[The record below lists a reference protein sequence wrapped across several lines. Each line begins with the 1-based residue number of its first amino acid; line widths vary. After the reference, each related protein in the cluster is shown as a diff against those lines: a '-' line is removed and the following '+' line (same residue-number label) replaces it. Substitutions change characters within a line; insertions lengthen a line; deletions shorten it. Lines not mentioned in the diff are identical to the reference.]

1 MCSEAVRSVTG
12 RMGRRIW
19 RPVVVSAIGVAK
31 GGPRRRVSEVLLDL
45 AGDGSGWLRL
55 GDVVTALG
63 DRGYGLLIFILALT
77 NVIPI
82 YIPGL
87 SAVFGVPLAL
97 IALQMM
103 LGLPRPW
110 LPRALLRRPL
120 RRQEFARIT
129 QRILPWLS
137 RLERLLKPRL
147 PILTSLWAERAI
159 GLFALVL
166 AIMLALPIPFTGIPL
181 GAALA
186 LMGIGL
192 LERDGL
198 VLMAGAAAGVLAIA
212 YSGLAT
218 FAVWEGVLAFWNWLI
233 G

>member
-1 MCSEAVRSVTG
+1 LVVASAVG
-12 RMGRRIW
+12 
-19 RPVVVSAIGVAK
+19 IGK
-31 GGPRRRVSEVLLDL
+31 NGKRQRVSEVLVEL
-45 AGDGSGWLRL
+45 AGDGTGFLRL
-55 GDVVTALG
+55 GQVVAALG
-63 DRGYGLLIFILALT
+63 DRGYGLLIFILSLP
-77 NVIPI
+77 NVLPI

-110 LPRALLRRPL
+110 LPQALLRRPL
-120 RRQEFARIT
+120 RRQEFAGMTR
-129 QRILPWLS
+129 RILPWLA
-137 RLERLLKPRL
+137 RLERALKPRL
-147 PILTSLWAERAI
+147 PILTSPWAERAI
-159 GLFALVL
+159 GLFALML

-192 LERDGL
+192 LERDGF
-198 VLMAGAAAGVLAIA
+198 VLMAGLAAGVLAVA

-218 FAVWEGVLAFWNWLI
+218 LAAWEAVVAFLNWLI

>member
-1 MCSEAVRSVTG
+1 
-12 RMGRRIW
+12 
-19 RPVVVSAIGVAK
+19 VVVSAIGIAK
-31 GGPRRRVSEVLLDL
+31 GGKRRRVSEVLADL

-55 GDVVTALG
+55 GDVVAALG
-63 DRGYGLLIFILALT
+63 DRGYGLMIVILAVP
-77 NVIPI
+77 NVLPI

-87 SAVFGVPLAL
+87 SAIFGIPLAL

-110 LPRALLRRPL
+110 LPQALLRRPL
-120 RRQEFARIT
+120 RRREFAGMT
-129 QRILPWLS
+129 QRLMPWLL

-147 PILTSLWAERAI
+147 PLLTSLWAERAI

-166 AIMLALPIPFTGIPL
+166 AVMLALPIPFTGIPL

-198 VLMAGAAAGVLAIA
+198 VLLAGAAAGALAVA

-218 FAVWEGVLAFWNWLI
+218 FAAWEAVVAFVSWLI

>member
-1 MCSEAVRSVTG
+1 VTASAIAIG
-12 RMGRRIW
+12 KGGRR
-19 RPVVVSAIGVAK
+19 K
-31 GGPRRRVSEVLLDL
+31 RVSEVLLDL

-55 GDVVTALG
+55 GDIVTALG
-63 DRGYGLLIFILALT
+63 DRGYGLLIFILALP
-77 NVIPI
+77 NVLPL

-87 SAVFGVPLAL
+87 SAVFGIPLAL

-110 LPRALLRRPL
+110 LPQALLRRPV

-129 QRILPWLS
+129 HRILPWLL

-147 PILTSLWAERAI
+147 PALTSLWAERAI

-166 AIMLALPIPFTGIPL
+166 ALMLALPIPFTGIPL

-198 VLMAGAAAGVLAIA
+198 VLMAGAAAGALAVA

-218 FAVWEGVLAFWNWLI
+218 FAAWEAVLAFVGWLV

>member
-1 MCSEAVRSVTG
+1 MTA
-12 RMGRRIW
+12 
-19 RPVVVSAIGVAK
+19 SAIAIAK
-31 GGPRRRVSEVLLDL
+31 GGRRRRVSEVLLDL

-55 GDVVTALG
+55 GDIVTALG
-63 DRGYGLLIFILALT
+63 DRGYGILIFILALP
-77 NVIPI
+77 NVLPL

-87 SAVFGVPLAL
+87 SALFGIPLAL

-110 LPRALLRRPL
+110 LPQSLLRRPL

-129 QRILPWLS
+129 HRILPWLL

-147 PILTSLWAERAI
+147 PALTSLWAERAI

-166 AIMLALPIPFTGIPL
+166 ALMLALPIPFTGIPL

-198 VLMAGAAAGVLAIA
+198 VLMAGAAAGALAVA

-218 FAVWEGVLAFWNWLI
+218 FAAWEAVVAFVGWLV

>member
-1 MCSEAVRSVTG
+1 M
-12 RMGRRIW
+12 
-19 RPVVVSAIGVAK
+19 
-31 GGPRRRVSEVLLDL
+31 SEVLLDL

-55 GDVVTALG
+55 GDIVTALG
-63 DRGYGLLIFILALT
+63 DRGYGILIFILALP
-77 NVIPI
+77 NVLPL

-87 SAVFGVPLAL
+87 SALFGIPLAL

-110 LPRALLRRPL
+110 LPQALLRRPV
-120 RRQEFARIT
+120 RRQEFAKIT
-129 QRILPWLS
+129 NRILPWLL

-147 PILTSLWAERAI
+147 PALTSVWAERAI
-159 GLFALVL
+159 GLLALVL
-166 AIMLALPIPFTGIPL
+166 ALMLALPIPFTGIPL

-198 VLMAGAAAGVLAIA
+198 VLMAGVAGGALAVA

-218 FAVWEGVLAFWNWLI
+218 FAAWEAVVAFVGWLL

>member
-1 MCSEAVRSVTG
+1 
-12 RMGRRIW
+12 
-19 RPVVVSAIGVAK
+19 
-31 GGPRRRVSEVLLDL
+31 VSEVLLDL

-55 GDVVTALG
+55 GDIVTALG
-63 DRGYGLLIFILALT
+63 DRGYGILIFILALP
-77 NVIPI
+77 NVLPL

-87 SAVFGVPLAL
+87 SALFGIPLAL

-110 LPRALLRRPL
+110 LPQSLLRRPL
-120 RRQEFARIT
+120 RRQEFANVT
-129 QRILPWLS
+129 HRILPWLL

-147 PILTSLWAERAI
+147 PALTSLWAERAI

-166 AIMLALPIPFTGIPL
+166 ALMLALPIPFTGIPL

-198 VLMAGAAAGVLAIA
+198 VLMAGATAGALAVA

-218 FAVWEGVLAFWNWLI
+218 FAAWEAVVAFVGWLV

>member
-1 MCSEAVRSVTG
+1 VTA
-12 RMGRRIW
+12 
-19 RPVVVSAIGVAK
+19 SAIAIAK
-31 GGPRRRVSEVLLDL
+31 GGRRRRVSEVLLDL

-55 GDVVTALG
+55 GDIVTALG
-63 DRGYGLLIFILALT
+63 DRGYGILIFILALP
-77 NVIPI
+77 NVLPL

-87 SAVFGVPLAL
+87 SALFGIPLAL

-110 LPRALLRRPL
+110 LPQSLLRRPL

-129 QRILPWLS
+129 HRILPWLL

-147 PILTSLWAERAI
+147 PALTSLWAERAI
-159 GLFALVL
+159 GLFAFVL

-198 VLMAGAAAGVLAIA
+198 VLMAGAAAGALAVA

-218 FAVWEGVLAFWNWLI
+218 FAAWEAVVAFVGWLV

>member
-1 MCSEAVRSVTG
+1 
-12 RMGRRIW
+12 
-19 RPVVVSAIGVAK
+19 
-31 GGPRRRVSEVLLDL
+31 VSEVLLDL

-55 GDVVTALG
+55 GDIVTALG
-63 DRGYGLLIFILALT
+63 DRGYGILIFILALP
-77 NVIPI
+77 NVLPL

-87 SAVFGVPLAL
+87 SALFGIPLAL

-110 LPRALLRRPL
+110 LPQSLLRRPL

-129 QRILPWLS
+129 HRILPWLL

-147 PILTSLWAERAI
+147 PALTSLWAERAI

-166 AIMLALPIPFTGIPL
+166 ALMLALPIPFTGIPL

-186 LMGIGL
+186 LTGIGL

-198 VLMAGAAAGVLAIA
+198 VLMVGVAAGALAVA

-218 FAVWEGVLAFWNWLI
+218 FAAWEAVLAFVGWLV

>member
-1 MCSEAVRSVTG
+1 
-12 RMGRRIW
+12 
-19 RPVVVSAIGVAK
+19 
-31 GGPRRRVSEVLLDL
+31 VSEVLLDL

-55 GDVVTALG
+55 GDIVTALG
-63 DRGYGLLIFILALT
+63 DRGYGILIFILALP
-77 NVIPI
+77 NVLPL

-87 SAVFGVPLAL
+87 SALFGIPLAL

-110 LPRALLRRPL
+110 LPQALLRRPV
-120 RRQEFARIT
+120 RRQEFAKIT
-129 QRILPWLS
+129 NRILPWLL

-147 PILTSLWAERAI
+147 PALTSVWAERAI
-159 GLFALVL
+159 GLLALVL
-166 AIMLALPIPFTGIPL
+166 ALMLALPIPFTGIPL

-198 VLMAGAAAGVLAIA
+198 VLMAGVAGGALAVA

-218 FAVWEGVLAFWNWLI
+218 FAAWEAVVAFVGWLL

>member
-1 MCSEAVRSVTG
+1 VTA
-12 RMGRRIW
+12 
-19 RPVVVSAIGVAK
+19 SAIAIAK
-31 GGPRRRVSEVLLDL
+31 GGRRRRVSEVLLDL

-55 GDVVTALG
+55 GDIVTALG
-63 DRGYGLLIFILALT
+63 DRGYGILIFILALP
-77 NVIPI
+77 NVLPL

-87 SAVFGVPLAL
+87 SALFGIPLAL

-110 LPRALLRRPL
+110 LPQSLLRRPL

-129 QRILPWLS
+129 HRILPWLL

-147 PILTSLWAERAI
+147 PALTSLWAERAI

-166 AIMLALPIPFTGIPL
+166 ALMLALPIPFTGIPL

-198 VLMAGAAAGVLAIA
+198 VLMAGAAAGALAVA

-218 FAVWEGVLAFWNWLI
+218 FAAWEAVIAFVNWLI

>member
-1 MCSEAVRSVTG
+1 MVASVVG
-12 RMGRRIW
+12 AANGGRRQ
-19 RPVVVSAIGVAK
+19 
-31 GGPRRRVSEVLLDL
+31 RVSEVLIGLV
-45 AGDGSGWLRL
+45 GDGSGQLRL
-55 GDVVTALG
+55 SDVVAALG
-63 DRGYGLLIFILALT
+63 DRGYGLLIFILALP
-77 NVIPI
+77 NVLPL

-87 SAVFGVPLAL
+87 SAVFGVPLGL

-110 LPRALLRRPL
+110 LPQALLRRQI
-120 RRQEFARIT
+120 RRQEFATVT
-129 QRILPWLS
+129 QRILPWLM

-147 PILTSLWAERAI
+147 PVLTSPWAERAI
-159 GLFALVL
+159 GLFALML
-166 AIMLALPIPFTGIPL
+166 AVMLALPIPLTGIPL

-192 LERDGL
+192 LERDGF
-198 VLMAGAAAGVLAIA
+198 VLMAGVAAGIVAIA

-218 FAVWEGVLAFWNWLI
+218 FAAWEAVVAFWNWLI

>member
-1 MCSEAVRSVTG
+1 M
-12 RMGRRIW
+12 
-19 RPVVVSAIGVAK
+19 
-31 GGPRRRVSEVLLDL
+31 SEVLLDL

-55 GDVVTALG
+55 GDIVTALG
-63 DRGYGLLIFILALT
+63 DRGYGILIFILALPS
-77 NVIPI
+77 VLPL
-82 YIPGL
+82 YIPGV
-87 SAVFGVPLAL
+87 SALFGIPLAL

-110 LPRALLRRPL
+110 LPQALLRRPV
-120 RRQEFARIT
+120 RRQEFAKIT
-129 QRILPWLS
+129 NRILPWLL

-147 PILTSLWAERAI
+147 PALTSVWAERAI
-159 GLFALVL
+159 GLLALVL
-166 AIMLALPIPFTGIPL
+166 ALMLALPIPFTGIPL

-198 VLMAGAAAGVLAIA
+198 VLMAGVAGGALAVA

-218 FAVWEGVLAFWNWLI
+218 FAAWEAVVAFVGWLL

>member
-1 MCSEAVRSVTG
+1 
-12 RMGRRIW
+12 
-19 RPVVVSAIGVAK
+19 
-31 GGPRRRVSEVLLDL
+31 VSEVLLDL
-45 AGDGSGWLRL
+45 ARDGTGWLRL
-55 GDVVTALG
+55 GDIVTALG
-63 DRGYGLLIFILALT
+63 DRGYGILIFILALP
-77 NVIPI
+77 NVLPL

-87 SAVFGVPLAL
+87 SALFGIPLAL

-110 LPRALLRRPL
+110 LPQALLRRPV

-129 QRILPWLS
+129 HRILPWLL

-147 PILTSLWAERAI
+147 PALTSLWAERAI

-166 AIMLALPIPFTGIPL
+166 ALMLALPIPFTGIPL

-198 VLMAGAAAGVLAIA
+198 VLMAGVAAGALAVA

-218 FAVWEGVLAFWNWLI
+218 FAAWEAVLAFVDWLV

>member
-1 MCSEAVRSVTG
+1 MVASVVG
-12 RMGRRIW
+12 AANGGRRQ
-19 RPVVVSAIGVAK
+19 
-31 GGPRRRVSEVLLDL
+31 RVSEVLIGLV
-45 AGDGSGWLRL
+45 GDGTGQLRL
-55 GDVVTALG
+55 SDVVAALG
-63 DRGYGLLIFILALT
+63 DRGYGLLIFILALP
-77 NVIPI
+77 NVLPL

-87 SAVFGVPLAL
+87 SAVFGVPLGL

-110 LPRALLRRPL
+110 LPQALLRRQI
-120 RRQEFARIT
+120 RRQEFATVT
-129 QRILPWLS
+129 QRILPWLM

-147 PILTSLWAERAI
+147 PVLTSPWAERAI
-159 GLFALVL
+159 GLFALML
-166 AIMLALPIPFTGIPL
+166 AVMLALPIPLTGIPL

-192 LERDGL
+192 LERDGF
-198 VLMAGAAAGVLAIA
+198 VLMAGVAAGIVAIA

-218 FAVWEGVLAFWNWLI
+218 FAAWEAVVAFWNWLI

>member
-1 MCSEAVRSVTG
+1 
-12 RMGRRIW
+12 
-19 RPVVVSAIGVAK
+19 
-31 GGPRRRVSEVLLDL
+31 
-45 AGDGSGWLRL
+45 
-55 GDVVTALG
+55 
-63 DRGYGLLIFILALT
+63 
-77 NVIPI
+77 
-82 YIPGL
+82 
-87 SAVFGVPLAL
+87 
-97 IALQMM
+97 MM

-110 LPRALLRRPL
+110 LPQSLLRRPL

-129 QRILPWLS
+129 HRILPWLL

-147 PILTSLWAERAI
+147 PALTSLWAERAI
-159 GLFALVL
+159 GLFAFVL

-198 VLMAGAAAGVLAIA
+198 VLMAGAAAGALAVA

-218 FAVWEGVLAFWNWLI
+218 FAAWEAVVAFVGWLV

>member
-1 MCSEAVRSVTG
+1 M
-12 RMGRRIW
+12 
-19 RPVVVSAIGVAK
+19 
-31 GGPRRRVSEVLLDL
+31 SEVLLDL

-55 GDVVTALG
+55 GDIVTALG
-63 DRGYGLLIFILALT
+63 DRGYGILIFILALP
-77 NVIPI
+77 NVLPL
-82 YIPGL
+82 YIPGV
-87 SAVFGVPLAL
+87 SALFGIPLAL

-110 LPRALLRRPL
+110 LPQALLRRPV
-120 RRQEFARIT
+120 RRQEFAKIT
-129 QRILPWLS
+129 NRILPWLL

-147 PILTSLWAERAI
+147 PALTSVWAERAI
-159 GLFALVL
+159 GLLALVL
-166 AIMLALPIPFTGIPL
+166 ALMLALPIPFTGIPL

-198 VLMAGAAAGVLAIA
+198 VLMAGVAGGALAVA

-218 FAVWEGVLAFWNWLI
+218 FAAWEAVVAFVGWLL

>member
-1 MCSEAVRSVTG
+1 MTA
-12 RMGRRIW
+12 
-19 RPVVVSAIGVAK
+19 SAIAIAK
-31 GGPRRRVSEVLLDL
+31 GGRRRRVSEVLLDL

-55 GDVVTALG
+55 GDIVTALG
-63 DRGYGLLIFILALT
+63 DRGYGILIFILALP
-77 NVIPI
+77 NVLPL

-87 SAVFGVPLAL
+87 SALFGIPLAL

-110 LPRALLRRPL
+110 LPQSLLRRPL

-129 QRILPWLS
+129 HRILPWLL

-147 PILTSLWAERAI
+147 PALTSLWAERAI
-159 GLFALVL
+159 GLFAFVL

-198 VLMAGAAAGVLAIA
+198 VLMAGAAAGALAVA

-218 FAVWEGVLAFWNWLI
+218 FAAWEAVVAFVGWLV